1 MNKKNS
7 NGLLKKLTSSR
18 ELSLLIVLIVMCLIV
33 QFRNSSFL
41 TAKGISDT
49 LKNYSTTI
57 VMSLGMLSVL
67 LIGGID
73 ISVGATMAFSS
84 MCASLMMRDGVY
96 SSTLIMFL
104 VSIAIGCA
112 CGALIG
118 LVISKGKVQ
127 PIIATLGFT
136 NIYRGA
142 TYIASNSAWV
152 SAYQF
157 QRNFKDFAQQN
168 TLTFG
173 LINNMIFIA
182 LVCYVVFFFL
192 MKWTKFGRRI
202 YAVGSNPEAAQVS
215 GINIDRYKFIVY
227 AMMGAFAGLVGAMYT
242 ALYASAQNDMGTG
255 MEMDAIASCVLGGVS
270 LSGGQGSVVGVL
282 IGSLMMAVISR
293 GLPMIGVSQF
303 WKEAIKGAIILVAI
317 IINVGMQRTMQKN
330 ALKAREI

>member
-1 MNKKNS
+1 MEKKNNS
-7 NGLLKKLTSSR
+7 FLKKLTSSR
-18 ELSLLIVLIVMCLIV
+18 EISLLLVLIVMCVLV
-33 QFRNSSFL
+33 QWRNNTFL

-57 VMSLGMLSVL
+57 VMSLGMMSVL

-73 ISVGATMAFSS
+73 ISVGSTMAFSS

-96 SSTLIMFL
+96 SSTLVMFL
-104 VSIAIGCA
+104 VSIAIGCV

-127 PIIATLGFT
+127 PIIATLGFS

-142 TYIASNSAWV
+142 TYIASDSAWV

-173 LINNMIFIA
+173 LINNLIFIA
-182 LVCYVVFFFL
+182 IICYVVFFFL

-202 YAVGSNPEAAQVS
+202 YAVGSNPEAAKVS
-215 GINIDRYKFIVY
+215 GISIDKYKFIVY
-227 AMMGAFAGLVGAMYT
+227 TMMGAFAGLVGAMY
-242 ALYASAQNDMGTG
+242 ASLYASAQNDVGTG

-293 GLPMIGVSQF
+293 ALPMIGVSQF

-317 IINVGMQRTMQKN
+317 IFNICMQRTLQKN